1 MPEQVLTFL
10 SVYLAKKVWVVHR
23 PKKSTLINNG
33 KYFIEGGCDT
43 YARDCIQRFRIN
55 RMSGYAALYQD
66 FHSKDIEQAID
77 ETQSLEAMMESL
89 V

>member
-1 MPEQVLTFL
+1 MKIFF
-10 SVYLAKKVWVVHR
+10 KC
-23 PKKSTLINNG
+23 
-33 KYFIEGGCDT
+33 FIKGGCDT
-43 YARDCIQRFRIN
+43 YARDCMQRFRIT

-77 ETQSLEAMMESL
+77 ETQSLNAMMESL

>member
-1 MPEQVLTFL
+1 MRLLVTQNDFFL
-10 SVYLAKKVWVVHR
+10 LFCEIFKKC
-23 PKKSTLINNG
+23 
-33 KYFIEGGCDT
+33 FIEGGCDT

>member
-1 MPEQVLTFL
+1 MKL
-10 SVYLAKKVWVVHR
+10 
-23 PKKSTLINNG
+23 

-43 YARDCIQRFRIN
+43 YARDCMQRFRIT

-77 ETQSLEAMMESL
+77 ETQSLNAMMESMVWSL
-89 V
+89 ITY

>member
-1 MPEQVLTFL
+1 MKL
-10 SVYLAKKVWVVHR
+10 
-23 PKKSTLINNG
+23 
-33 KYFIEGGCDT
+33 KYSIEGGCDT
-43 YARDCIQRFRIN
+43 YARDCMQRFRIT

-77 ETQSLEAMMESL
+77 EIQSLNAMMESM

>member
-1 MPEQVLTFL
+1 MFSYFRE
-10 SVYLAKKVWVVHR
+10 SI
-23 PKKSTLINNG
+23 INV

-77 ETQSLEAMMESL
+77 ETQSLNAMMESL